1 MQRSNSQLVTAIKF
15 HSQATHCLPGH
26 GTGAVS
32 RASNDETYLQEET
45 GLKFMLSVLA
55 NVIGGAVL
63 LAAMFNLPVILAAI
77 WGI

>member
-1 MQRSNSQLVTAIKF
+1 MRHSSSQRVTAIKF

-32 RASNDETYLQEET
+32 PASNDETYLQEET
-45 GLKFMLSVLA
+45 GLKFMWSVLG
-55 NVIGGAVL
+55 NVIGGVAL
-63 LAAMFNLPVILAAI
+63 LVAMFNMPVILAVI

>member
-1 MQRSNSQLVTAIKF
+1 MRHSNSQRVTAIKF
-15 HSQATHCLPGH
+15 HSQATLCLPCH
-26 GTGAVS
+26 GTDEVS

-55 NVIGGAVL
+55 NMVGGAAL
-63 LAAMFNLPVILAAI
+63 LAAMFNMPVILAVI